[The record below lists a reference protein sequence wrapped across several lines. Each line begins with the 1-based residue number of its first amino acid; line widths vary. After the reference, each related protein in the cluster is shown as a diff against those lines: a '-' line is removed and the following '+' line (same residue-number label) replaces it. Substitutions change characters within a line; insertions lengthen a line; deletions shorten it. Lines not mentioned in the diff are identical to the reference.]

1 MFRRLSVGVFSL
13 VSTFVLLGC
22 HSSTRAPET
31 TADSPAAARPALP
44 MFKRNPELREHV
56 SKEPVAE
63 YKVKTSSKLNDM
75 YFIVQL
81 YETKETM
88 KYRAKV
94 EFEGLGGD
102 DTVKL
107 PDMGT
112 PPKPVLQKGPEEYSC
127 IIGLLDNNKRFRDL
141 KKVYVTDKGKQ
152 LKITTLKHYIVTE
165 DYRLVGQ

>member
-1 MFRRLSVGVFSL
+1 MFRPLSVGVFSL
-13 VSTFVLLGC
+13 VSTFILLGC
-22 HSSTRAPET
+22 HSSSKAPEAT
-31 TADSPAAARPALP
+31 VDSPAAVRPALA
-44 MFKRNPELREHV
+44 MFKRNPEFREHV

-75 YFIVQL
+75 YFMVEL

-88 KYRAKV
+88 KYRMKID
-94 EFEGLGGD
+94 FEGLDGD

-127 IIGLLDNNKRFRDL
+127 IIGLLDNKQRFHEL

>member
-1 MFRRLSVGVFSL
+1 MGVFSV
-13 VSTFVLLGC
+13 VSTFILLGC
-22 HSSTRAPET
+22 HSSPKTPEAA
-31 TADSPAAARPALP
+31 ADSPAVTRPALP
-44 MFKRNPELREHV
+44 MFKRNPQFREHV
-56 SKEPVAE
+56 SNEPVAE
-63 YKVKTSSKLNDM
+63 YKVKTDSKLNDL
-75 YFIVQL
+75 YFVVQL

-94 EFEGLGGD
+94 EFEGLEGN

-127 IIGLLDNNKRFRDL
+127 IIGLLDNKQRFREL

>member
-1 MFRRLSVGVFSL
+1 MFRPLSVGIFSL

-22 HSSTRAPET
+22 HSAVKAPE
-31 TADSPAAARPALP
+31 AGVDSPAAVRPALP

-63 YKVKTSSKLNDM
+63 YKVKTDSKLNDM
-75 YFIVQL
+75 YFMVEL

-88 KYRAKV
+88 KYRMKV
-94 EFEGLGGD
+94 DFEGLGGD

-127 IIGLLDNNKRFRDL
+127 IIGLLDNNKRFREL
-141 KKVYVTDKGKQ
+141 KKVYVTDKGRQ
-152 LKITTLKHYIVTE
+152 LKITTLKHYMVTE

>member
-1 MFRRLSVGVFSL
+1 MYKNVPIRAFLVMFSGF
-13 VSTFVLLGC
+13 FAAC
-22 HSSTRAPET
+22 HSSPNAPEAA
-31 TADSPAAARPALP
+31 ADSPAVTRPALP
-44 MFKRNPELREHV
+44 MFKRNPQFREHV

-63 YKVKTSSKLNDM
+63 YKVKTDSKLNDL
-75 YFIVQL
+75 YFVVQL

-94 EFEGLGGD
+94 EFEGLEGN

-127 IIGLLDNNKRFRDL
+127 IIGLLDNNKRFREL

>member
-1 MFRRLSVGVFSL
+1 MFRPLSVGVFSV
-13 VSTFVLLGC
+13 VSTFILLGC
-22 HSSTRAPET
+22 HSSPKTPEAA
-31 TADSPAAARPALP
+31 ADSPAVTRPALP
-44 MFKRNPELREHV
+44 MFKRNPQFREHV

-63 YKVKTSSKLNDM
+63 YKVKTDSKLNDL
-75 YFIVQL
+75 YFVVQL

-94 EFEGLGGD
+94 EFEGLEGN

-112 PPKPVLQKGPEEYSC
+112 QPKPVLQKGPEEYSC
-127 IIGLLDNNKRFRDL
+127 IIGLLDNKQRFREL

>member
-1 MFRRLSVGVFSL
+1 MFRSLSVRVFSL

-22 HSSTRAPET
+22 HSSTKAPEAA
-31 TADSPAAARPALP
+31 ADSPAATRPALP

-56 SKEPVAE
+56 SKDPVAE
-63 YKVKTSSKLNDM
+63 YKVKTDSKLNDM
-75 YFIVQL
+75 YFVVQL
-81 YETKETM
+81 YETRETM

-94 EFEGLGGD
+94 DFEGLEGD

-112 PPKPVLQKGPEEYSC
+112 PPKPVLEKGPEENSC
-127 IIGLLDNNKRFRDL
+127 IIGLLDNNKRFREL
-141 KKVYVTDKGKQ
+141 KKVYVTDKGRQ
-152 LKITTLKHYIVTE
+152 LKITTLKHYMVTE